1 MVMGKFDKIVN
12 NKKSEEERRA
22 REYAFKLLGRRDYT
36 SSRFKTKLEKRGY
49 SRRTISRVIK
59 YLTGTGL
66 LDDRKFSLNYAY
78 SRLKRKPRGPM
89 VLRYELFKKGISPQ
103 VANEV
108 ISKVYAQI
116 SEEELIGKVVKKE
129 IGQIKITDEIRRR
142 LCQKL
147 LRLGFSSETI
157 EKVTESRH

>member
-1 MVMGKFDKIVN
+1 
-12 NKKSEEERRA
+12 
-22 REYAFKLLGRRDYT
+22 
-36 SSRFKTKLEKRGY
+36 
-49 SRRTISRVIK
+49 
-59 YLTGTGL
+59 
-66 LDDRKFSLNYAY
+66 
-78 SRLKRKPRGPM
+78 M